1 MTTHNIVTRGQWL
14 EGRRDLI
21 APEKDLTQRSD
32 QVARLRQNL
41 PWVHVDRDYVFD
53 APKGRR
59 TLADLFEVRRQ
70 LPVQHFMFAPG
81 WEQLPEL
88 LLQGPPCRRHDFL
101 PRPSRRQLGGAPG
114 SIAFGPPNAKLPES
128 ITGFRHPT
136 YLLRHPSLAGV
147 EEPNARL
154 QLQAR
159 TPRSRRID

>member
-59 TLADLFEVRRQ
+59 TLADLFEGRRQ

-81 WEQLPEL
+81 WEQGCPSCSFRAQHVDGMTVYLAHRDVSLEGAWQHRVWTTQREIARINHWLSPSHL
-88 LLQGPPCRRHDFL
+88 LVATPV
-101 PRPSRRQLGGAPG
+101 
-114 SIAFGPPNAKLPES
+114 
-128 ITGFRHPT
+128 
-136 YLLRHPSLAGV
+136 AG
-147 EEPNARL
+147 
-154 QLQAR
+154 
-159 TPRSRRID
+159 RS